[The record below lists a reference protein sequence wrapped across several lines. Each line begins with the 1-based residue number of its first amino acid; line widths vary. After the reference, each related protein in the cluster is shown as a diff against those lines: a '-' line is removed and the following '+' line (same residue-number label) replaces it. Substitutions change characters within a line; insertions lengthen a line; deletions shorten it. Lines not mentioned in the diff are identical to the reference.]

1 VSYSLPARG
10 QHDPAHL
17 AVLAEMIPIIGCY
30 GHNPDLQHL
39 GPLLWPLLRRA
50 TEAGIEL
57 VPGAGLTAVELSDD
71 PLELEA
77 DLRCTGEAI
86 DVRFG
91 VRYGE
96 SRSED
101 SRSEEARSEEARSE
115 QARSEDTWS
124 EDASPDDTWW
134 PGGDH
139 ERELVFLGRAGHG
152 VALLRSVAPPGKRRT
167 PHFELVLAPLVKP
180 VPDLVQTMVVG
191 ERLVVPEG
199 DRGRFLDDFLPR
211 LRRQLPTGSGD
222 ESMKIPDE
230 VAPRLVLQIRWQAP
244 HEIETSWWWRYG
256 DADDQRFAIDS
267 GDGFATVR
275 NPVAEQAVLDEL
287 DLAGRAG
294 VAVDS
299 RGRPAARQTWGGR
312 ELLVFANRAL
322 PIVRDSG
329 LVDVE
334 EIGEQPDYR
343 EAEADPEVFFEL
355 ADRPVAGTV
364 AGTGDGTGDDTGDG
378 RGDGSGD
385 GVTDWLDLTVRITVD
400 GEEVPLASVLACLTL
415 GSELVFTPSGRH
427 LPADHPAFARLAELV
442 AAAGQLVEQPSD
454 GVRVGQR
461 DLSLWA
467 ELAEAG
473 VVDAQAAQWVE
484 SAQALRDLDRLP
496 EVTPSGLKS
505 ELRPYQRS
513 GLQWLAF
520 LWEAGLGGIL
530 ADDMGLGKTLQALAL
545 VSHARE
551 SGAAPFL
558 VVAPTSVVSAWA
570 HEAAMHVPGL
580 EVRTVSAS
588 AARREQSIAELYA
601 DADLVVTTYT
611 LLRLEADA
619 YAEQEWGGL
628 ILDEAQQIKNHQGR
642 TYQAVRRLGVP
653 FRLALTGTPFE
664 NRLMELWSLLSVTA
678 PGLYPWPAKFKQLV
692 AGPVERQG
700 DAAALERFRRRIR
713 PFLLRR
719 TKEMVAADLPPKQ
732 EQVVEVGLN
741 ARHRKI
747 YDTHLQRERQT
758 VLGLVDDFEHNRIA
772 IFRALTRLRQLSLDP
787 ALLDASHDK
796 VGSAKLDALVEQLQ
810 ELVSEG
816 HRALVFSQFTSYLT
830 RVRKRLTSE
839 GIGFAYLDGKTRD
852 RGQVID
858 GFKNGEAPVFL
869 ISLKAGGVGLTLTEA
884 DYVFVLDPWWNP
896 AVEAQAVDRTHR
908 IGQRKTVM
916 VYRLVAEDTIEQK
929 VMELKERKA
938 ALFAQVID
946 GDGAMAADITA
957 DDVRAIFA

>member
-1 VSYSLPARG
+1 
-10 QHDPAHL
+10 
-17 AVLAEMIPIIGCY
+17 
-30 GHNPDLQHL
+30 
-39 GPLLWPLLRRA
+39 
-50 TEAGIEL
+50 
-57 VPGAGLTAVELSDD
+57 
-71 PLELEA
+71 
-77 DLRCTGEAI
+77 
-86 DVRFG
+86 
-91 VRYGE
+91 
-96 SRSED
+96 
-101 SRSEEARSEEARSE
+101 
-115 QARSEDTWS
+115 
-124 EDASPDDTWW
+124 
-134 PGGDH
+134 
-139 ERELVFLGRAGHG
+139 
-152 VALLRSVAPPGKRRT
+152 
-167 PHFELVLAPLVKP
+167 
-180 VPDLVQTMVVG
+180 
-191 ERLVVPEG
+191 
-199 DRGRFLDDFLPR
+199 
-211 LRRQLPTGSGD
+211 
-222 ESMKIPDE
+222 
-230 VAPRLVLQIRWQAP
+230 
-244 HEIETSWWWRYG
+244 
-256 DADDQRFAIDS
+256 
-267 GDGFATVR
+267 
-275 NPVAEQAVLDEL
+275 
-287 DLAGRAG
+287 
-294 VAVDS
+294 
-299 RGRPAARQTWGGR
+299 
-312 ELLVFANRAL
+312 
-322 PIVRDSG
+322 
-329 LVDVE
+329 
-334 EIGEQPDYR
+334 
-343 EAEADPEVFFEL
+343 
-355 ADRPVAGTV
+355 
-364 AGTGDGTGDDTGDG
+364 
-378 RGDGSGD
+378 
-385 GVTDWLDLTVRITVD
+385 
-400 GEEVPLASVLACLTL
+400 
-415 GSELVFTPSGRH
+415 
-427 LPADHPAFARLAELV
+427 
-442 AAAGQLVEQPSD
+442 
-454 GVRVGQR
+454 
-461 DLSLWA
+461 
-467 ELAEAG
+467 
-473 VVDAQAAQWVE
+473 
-484 SAQALRDLDRLP
+484 
-496 EVTPSGLKS
+496 
-505 ELRPYQRS
+505 
-513 GLQWLAF
+513 
-520 LWEAGLGGIL
+520 
-530 ADDMGLGKTLQALAL
+530 QALAL

-580 EVRTVSAS
+580 VVRTVSAS
-588 AARREQSIAELYA
+588 AARREHSIAELYA

-619 YAEQEWGGL
+619 YAEEEWGGL

-678 PGLYPWPAKFKQLV
+678 PGLYPWPAKFKELV

-700 DAAALERFRRRIR
+700 DAVALERFRRRIR

-758 VLGLVDDFEHNRIA
+758 VLGLVEDFEHNRIA

-787 ALLDASHDK
+787 ALLDPSHDK
-796 VGSAKLDALVEQLQ
+796 VGSAKLDALVEHLQ

-830 RVRKRLTSE
+830 RVRNRLTSE
-839 GIGFAYLDGKTRD
+839 GIGFSYLDGKTRD